1 MGKMKAIHG
10 VFGGLALFLFAS
22 CGETQSSNLVSSKTG
37 WNYNDPKLGGFQV
50 TEFKGQITPPGMS
63 FVEGGRFV
71 MGQAEEDLFN
81 EYNNTPHTVSVSSF
95 YMDQAE
101 VANVDYREYM
111 YWIGRVYGQDYPN
124 LIYSALP
131 DTTCWRKALQFNE
144 PMVEHYFREAG
155 YNYYPVVGVTWKQ
168 ANDYCAWRTDRINE
182 LVLIRKGILRKN
194 ATQTADENFTLKSY
208 TSGQY
213 LGKMGIKVRDIDPTG
228 GGTRAIRQEDGVLLP
243 EVRLPTEAEWEFA
256 ALALVGN
263 NPDADA
269 KRRRGEE
276 VVLDRQVY
284 PWGDNNSTREGI
296 RNQYQG
302 EQLAN
307 FRRAKGDYAG
317 VAGGLND
324 HAFAPAPVFSYK
336 PNAYGLYNMA
346 GNVNE
351 WVMDVYRPEM
361 PTTEL
366 NPVRQGGEFTQIK
379 ALEDGSLDEKD
390 SLGRLTRI
398 PVTQQE
404 LATKRVDYT
413 ATDMADYEDGADD
426 STTTDGRRVEY
437 QSLDRGNKAATTLI
451 SNESHVIKGGS
462 WDDKAYFLSPGV
474 RRYYHSSHN
483 SSTIGFRCVMDK
495 LAGPTLNSQA
505 GNYFNGKG
513 KR

>member
-22 CGETQSSNLVSSKTG
+22 CGQTQSSNLVSSKTG
-37 WNYNDPKLGGFQV
+37 WNYNDPKLGGFEVAQYN
-50 TEFKGQITPPGMS
+50 GQLTPPGMA

-71 MGQAEEDLFN
+71 MGQAEEDVFN

-101 VANVDYREYM
+101 VANVDYREYI

-131 DTTCWRKALQFNE
+131 DTTCWRKALQYNE

-155 YNYYPVVGVTWKQ
+155 FNYYPVVGVTWKQ

-182 LVLIRKGILRKN
+182 LILIRTGKLKKN
-194 ATQTADENFTLKSY
+194 STQTADENFTLKAY
-208 TSGQY
+208 TTGQY
-213 LGKMGIKVRDIDPTG
+213 LGAVGIKKRDLDPTG
-228 GGTRAIRQEDGVLLP
+228 SGSRPISQSDGILLP

-263 NPDADA
+263 NPDPDV

-284 PWGDNNSTREGI
+284 PWGDNNSTREGT

-307 FRRAKGDYAG
+307 YQRAKNDFAG

-324 HAFAPAPVFSYK
+324 HAFMTATVYSYK

-351 WVMDVYRPEM
+351 WVMDVYRAEY
-361 PTTEL
+361 PTEGL
-366 NPVRQGGEFTQIK
+366 NPVRQTVFMKVKT
-379 ALEDGSLDEKD
+379 LEDGTLDEKD
-390 SLGRLTRI
+390 SLGRISTI
-398 PVTQQE
+398 PVTQEE
-404 LATKRVDYT
+404 LADKNIDYRNSDVT
-413 ATDMADYEDGADD
+413 DYEDGD
-426 STTTDGRRVEY
+426 TTTSSGRQVTY
-437 QSLDRGNKAATTLI
+437 QTNDEGNRQATTLV
-451 SNESHVIKGGS
+451 SNESHVYKGGS
-462 WDDKAYFLSPGV
+462 WNDRAYFLSPGV
-474 RRYYHSSHN
+474 RRHEKGRYS

-495 LAGPTLNSQA
+495 MAGPTLNSHA
-505 GNYFNGKG
+505 GNYFRGTG

>member
-22 CGETQSSNLVSSKTG
+22 CGQTQSSNLVSSKTG

-50 TEFKGQITPPGMS
+50 AQYNGQLTPPGMS

-71 MGQAEEDLFN
+71 MGQADEDVMN
-81 EYNNTPHTVSVSSF
+81 EYNNIPHTVSVSSF

-101 VANVDYREYM
+101 VANVDYREYI

-182 LVLIRKGILRKN
+182 LILIRTGLLKKN
-194 ATQTADENFTLKSY
+194 ATQTADENFTLKAY

-213 LGKMGIKVRDIDPTG
+213 LGAVGLKVRDLDPTG
-228 GGTRAIRQEDGVLLP
+228 AGSRPIGQSDGLLLP

-263 NPDADA
+263 NPDPDV

-284 PWGDNNSTREGI
+284 PWGDNNSTREGT

-302 EQLAN
+302 EILAN
-307 FRRAKGDYAG
+307 HQRAKGDYAG

-324 HAFAPAPVFSYK
+324 HAFGPATVYAYK
-336 PNAYGLYNMA
+336 PNSYGLYNMA

-351 WVMDVYRPEM
+351 WVMDVYRDEY
-361 PTTEL
+361 PTEGL
-366 NPVRQGGEFTQIK
+366 NPVRQEVFMKVK

-390 SLGRLTRI
+390 SLGRLTTI
-398 PVTQQE
+398 PVTQEE
-404 LATKRVDYT
+404 LADKRIDYRTSNVVDY
-413 ATDMADYEDGADD
+413 DDGDT
-426 STTTDGRRVEY
+426 STSEGRRVVY
-437 QSLDRGNKAATTLI
+437 QNVDEGNRQATTLV
-451 SNESHVIKGGS
+451 SNQSHVIKGGS
-462 WDDKAYFLSPGV
+462 WNDKAYFLSPGV
-474 RRYYHSSHN
+474 RRHYEARHS

-495 LAGPTLNSQA
+495 MAGPTLGSHA
-505 GNYFNGKG
+505 GNYFRGTG